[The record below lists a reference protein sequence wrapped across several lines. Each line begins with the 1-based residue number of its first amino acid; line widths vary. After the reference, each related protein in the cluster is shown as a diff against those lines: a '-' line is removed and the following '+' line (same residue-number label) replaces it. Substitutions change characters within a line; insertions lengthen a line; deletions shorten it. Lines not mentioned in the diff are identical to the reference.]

1 MIENANFDPY
11 LCDGMTLAYL
21 GDSVMELYV
30 REKLV
35 RSGITRAGDLNAKA
49 HEIVC
54 ATSQAKAFYNIEG
67 MLTERETDCFKRAR
81 NSGHLSAPRSAT
93 IAEYRT
99 ATGFEAVL
107 GYLYLLGEEGRIAQL
122 LFAAYGI

>member
-1 MIENANFDPY
+1 MTEKEKFDARM
-11 LCDGMTLAYL
+11 CDGMTLAYL

-35 RSGITRAGDLNAKA
+35 RSGITRAADLNTRA
-49 HEIVC
+49 HEIVR
-54 ATSQAKAFYNIEG
+54 ATSQARAFHRIEQ
-67 MLTERETDCFKRAR
+67 MLTEEEMDFFRRGR

-93 IAEYRT
+93 ISEYRT

-107 GYLYLLGEEGRIAQL
+107 GYLHLCKNENRIAEL
-122 LFAAYGI
+122 LTSAYEI

>member
-1 MIENANFDPY
+1 M
-11 LCDGMTLAYL
+11 CDGMTLAYL

-35 RSGITRAGDLNAKA
+35 QSGITRAGELNSRA
-49 HEIVC
+49 HEIVR
-54 ATSQAKAFYNIEG
+54 ATSQARAFHKIEG
-67 MLTERETDCFKRAR
+67 MLTDDEMDFFRRGR

-93 IAEYRT
+93 ISEYRT

-107 GYLYLLGEEGRIAQL
+107 GYLHLTGNRERICELLY
-122 LFAAYGI
+122 AAYEL

>member
-1 MIENANFDPY
+1 MSENKLFDPR

-30 REKLV
+30 RENLV
-35 RSGITRAGDLNAKA
+35 KSGITRAGELNSRA
-49 HEIVC
+49 HEIVR
-54 ATSQAKAFYNIEG
+54 ATSQARAFQKIEG
-67 MLTERETDCFKRAR
+67 MLTDEEMDYFKRGR

-93 IAEYRT
+93 ISEYRT

-107 GYLYLLGEEGRIAQL
+107 GYLHLTGNKERISEL
-122 LFAAYGI
+122 LFAAYEI

>member
-1 MIENANFDPY
+1 MSENKLFDPR

-30 REKLV
+30 RENLV
-35 RSGITRAGDLNAKA
+35 KSGITRAGELNSRA
-49 HEIVC
+49 HEIVR
-54 ATSQAKAFYNIEG
+54 ATSQARAFHKIEG
-67 MLTERETDCFKRAR
+67 MLTDEEMDYFKRGR

-93 IAEYRT
+93 ISEYRT

-107 GYLYLLGEEGRIAQL
+107 GYLHLTGNKERISEL
-122 LFAAYGI
+122 LFAAYEI

>member
-1 MIENANFDPY
+1 MTENKNFDPR

-30 REKLV
+30 RERLV
-35 RSGITRAGDLNAKA
+35 KSGITRAGELNTRA
-49 HEIVC
+49 HEIVR
-54 ATSQAKAFYNIEG
+54 ATSQARAFHKIEE
-67 MLTERETDCFKRAR
+67 MLTEEELDYFRRGR

-93 IAEYRT
+93 ISEYRT

-107 GYLYLLGEEGRIAQL
+107 GYLHLTGNKDRICELLY
-122 LFAAYGI
+122 AAYGL

>member
-1 MIENANFDPY
+1 MEEKNFDAR

-30 REKLV
+30 REKLI
-35 RSGITRAGDLNAKA
+35 RSGITRAGELNERA
-49 HEIVC
+49 HEIVR
-54 ATSQAKAFYNIEG
+54 ASGQAKAYHAVER
-67 MLTERETDCFKRAR
+67 MLTEEETDFFKRGR
-81 NSGHLSAPRSAT
+81 NSGHLNPPKSAT
-93 IAEYRT
+93 MSEYRT

-107 GYLYLLGEEGRIAQL
+107 GYLYLTGQSDRIKQL

>member
-1 MIENANFDPY
+1 MSENKLFDPR

-30 REKLV
+30 RENLV
-35 RSGITRAGDLNAKA
+35 KSGITRSGELNSRA
-49 HEIVC
+49 HEIVR
-54 ATSQAKAFYNIEG
+54 ATSQARAFHKIEG
-67 MLTERETDCFKRAR
+67 MLTDEEMDYFKRGR

-93 IAEYRT
+93 ISEYRT

-107 GYLYLLGEEGRIAQL
+107 GYLHLTGNKERISEL
-122 LFAAYGI
+122 LFAAYEI

>member
-1 MIENANFDPY
+1 MTKNSNFDPR

-35 RSGITRAGDLNAKA
+35 VSGITRAGELNSRA
-49 HEIVC
+49 HDIVR
-54 ATSQAKAFYNIEG
+54 ATSQAKAFHKIEG
-67 MLTERETDCFKRAR
+67 MLTDKEMDFFKRGR

-93 IAEYRT
+93 ISEYRT

-107 GYLYLLGEEGRIAQL
+107 GYLHLTGNKERICELLY
-122 LFAAYGI
+122 AAYEI

>member
-1 MIENANFDPY
+1 MSENKQFNPG

-35 RSGITRAGDLNAKA
+35 KSGITRAGELNMHA
-49 HEIVC
+49 HDIVR
-54 ATSQAKAFYNIEG
+54 ATSQAKAFHRIEG
-67 MLTERETDCFKRAR
+67 MLTDEEMDFFKRGR
-81 NSGHLSAPRSAT
+81 NSGHLPAPRSAT
-93 IAEYRT
+93 ISEYRT

-107 GYLYLLGEEGRIAQL
+107 GYLHLCGNKDRINELLY
-122 LFAAYGI
+122 AAYEI

>member
-1 MIENANFDPY
+1 MTENTNFDPR

-30 REKLV
+30 RERLV
-35 RSGITRAGDLNAKA
+35 RSGITRAADLNSKA
-49 HEIVC
+49 HEIVR
-54 ATSQAKAFYNIEG
+54 ATSQAKAFHKIEE
-67 MLTERETDCFKRAR
+67 MLTEEELDYFRRGR

-93 IAEYRT
+93 ISEYRT
-99 ATGFEAVL
+99 ATGFESVL
-107 GYLYLLGEEGRIAQL
+107 GYLYLSGCEQRISEL